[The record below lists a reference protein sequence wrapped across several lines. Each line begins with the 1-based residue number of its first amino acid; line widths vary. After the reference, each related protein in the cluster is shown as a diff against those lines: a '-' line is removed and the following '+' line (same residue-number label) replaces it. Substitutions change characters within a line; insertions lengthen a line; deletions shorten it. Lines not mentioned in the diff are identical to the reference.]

1 MMATPERTC
10 LGCGEKLPAT
20 ALVRLRLAG
29 GGVVVDRERRGGRGA
44 WMHAES
50 SCLARAVKR
59 KGFERSFRKAVVVD
73 ETRLRQQLTGNGGR
87 V

>member
-1 MMATPERTC
+1 MTTPERTC
-10 LGCGEKLPAT
+10 VGCGEKLPAT
-20 ALVRLRLAG
+20 ALVRLRLGEA
-29 GGVVVDRERRGGRGA
+29 GVVVDRERRGGRGA

-59 KGFERSFRKAVVVD
+59 KGFERAFRKAVSVD
-73 ETRLRQQLTGNGGR
+73 ESRLREQLTGNGGR

>member
-1 MMATPERTC
+1 MTTPERTC

-20 ALVRLRLAG
+20 ELVRLRLAE

-59 KGFERSFRKAVVVD
+59 KGFERAFRKAVSVD
-73 ETRLRQQLTGNGGR
+73 ESRLREQLTGNGGR

>member
-1 MMATPERTC
+1 MTIPERTC
-10 LGCGEKLPAT
+10 VGCGEKLPAT
-20 ALVRLRLAG
+20 ALVRLRLAEG
-29 GGVVVDRERRGGRGA
+29 EVAVDRERRGGRGA

-59 KGFERSFRKAVVVD
+59 KGFERAFRRAVPVD
-73 ETRLRQQLTGNGGR
+73 ESGLRELLTAHGGK

>member
-1 MMATPERTC
+1 MALPERTC
-10 LGCGEKLPAT
+10 VGCGEKLPAT
-20 ALVRLRLAG
+20 ALVRLRLDEAG
-29 GGVVVDRERRGGRGA
+29 RVDVREGRGGRGA
-44 WMHAES
+44 WVHAEGG
-50 SCLARAVKR
+50 CLARAVKR